1 MLFDFEKLKTF
12 IIKDNNKILKC
23 VYFDLQVML
32 FVYGLINKLI
42 AGPLLKPPE
51 SGTFFERKYNGQ
63 MQNLWICY
71 FTSENL

>member
-32 FVYGLINKLI
+32 FVYGLINNVI
-42 AGPLLKPPE
+42 AGLL
-51 SGTFFERKYNGQ
+51 
-63 MQNLWICY
+63 
-71 FTSENL
+71 